1 MFKISVFLG
10 TIILFTFPINA
21 QFAGRY
27 TDGKDYAVYFE
38 QTQYGLTIRPVMW
51 TATQLLREKS
61 KDKFEVVDRTSR
73 GADFQRDKGGRVT
86 RVSIRGMDGEGL
98 QLRRSDAPLLPVE
111 LLLAGRGRQAAN
123 EYVSRNELAKA
134 IQTAE
139 QVLMRLP
146 TKTTSVVEF
155 LNELSPKLASDAK
168 FHCLLGYAL
177 VQAGDRRA
185 ALVSFKRAYELDPRD
200 EETISALARL
210 NALPKAPS
218 DDGWKIPFP
227 LASVFAK
234 PTATEIAAVEKDWAS
249 RDLKPRGVKEELRST
264 VRIADRT
271 FNVRI
276 VSHLVLGSRHYG
288 AIIFPANASAKSLP
302 IIIEAKGVS
311 PTYFPLD
318 LENLHSPRMMG
329 DDADKFV
336 YVVPTFRGEV
346 LNFNGK
352 TFKSDGDRTDAL
364 DGATDDAI
372 ALLSV
377 ALQTTVEADSSRIC
391 AFGQSRGGN
400 VALLTGIRDKRIDCV
415 VDWAGP
421 TDWLYA
427 MGTNGW
433 TEQELWAEGLR
444 IRANTLQ
451 TGGQNIERFLK
462 RAIDGKATLADVR
475 RRMIA
480 SSPLYF
486 AQRLPRS
493 QFHYGLE
500 DPSVPVRNG
509 RELVANLR
517 RHGIPA
523 SRYESFF
530 YPGQG
535 HDTDRI
541 LAPVSSREFL
551 EKILRSRKLSYAFR
565 SPKDFPGKGAR

>member
-73 GADFQRDKGGRVT
+73 GADFQRDRAGRVT

-200 EETISALARL
+200 EKTISALARL

-377 ALQTTVEADSSRIC
+377 ALQTTAEADSSRIC
-391 AFGQSRGGN
+391 VFGQSRGGN